1 MRCRAA
7 VLWNKMVDGL
17 TVKKILLI
25 LLGAMICSFGIHN
38 IHQRTNITEGGV
50 IGLMLFAEHWLK
62 LSPAYITPVLDIAC
76 YLLAFRFLGGRF
88 IKISIISTFFV
99 SLFYKIWELFPPMLP
114 DLSNRPLIAAVLGGM
129 FVGIGVGLQQ
139 TAGGVQ
145 IGEVMRYSAAE
156 EAGLQI
162 GDLIVKIDG
171 EDVSGAETADVAS
184 RLRGQEGTTV
194 SVTVRRQ
201 GRDITVSITRRQI
214 NQVYV
219 SNSTLTQGVE
229 YIKISS
235 FASENDWQAFSEI
248 WNGLA
253 KKNTRAVVLD
263 LRGNGGGL
271 IDVAFKIANAMTP
284 DKGVTL
290 AGVRYR
296 DDMGGL
302 DETVST
308 GGGLPLNKIVVL
320 VNGGTASA
328 AELLTGILQDTA
340 ENVTV
345 VGEKTYGK
353 GQGQM
358 HLPLINGDKLVITT
372 LEMELPGQGCWEGR
386 GLTPDIQV
394 GNSTV
399 SVREDALHALDTSRT
414 MCFGEVSDNIY
425 AMTERLQLLG
435 LIGEPTNTFNGDVLD
450 AVTGFCSSYDLPAAA
465 CASPEMLSA
474 LSDAIS
480 ALSGK
485 TYTLDMQMQSAL
497 EICRLAA
504 AKPQQYTVSP
514 DGTWKRNS

>member
-1 MRCRAA
+1 MKKTAKRLTALALTAA
-7 VLWNKMVDGL
+7 MLTAPAGAITADGQSETWFDGVWSLIDAFSIKTEHDPYVLQNYINKYLENHPDEMYDVLNDILGL
-17 TVKKILLI
+17 LDTHSMYLSSEEYSQGFSTL
-25 LLGAMICSFGIHN
+25 
-38 IHQRTNITEGGV
+38 EG
-50 IGLMLFAEHWLK
+50 
-62 LSPAYITPVLDIAC
+62 
-76 YLLAFRFLGGRF
+76 
-88 IKISIISTFFV
+88 
-99 SLFYKIWELFPPMLP
+99 
-114 DLSNRPLIAAVLGGM
+114 

-156 EAGLQI
+156 QAGLQI

-184 RLRGQEGTTV
+184 KLRGQEGTTV

-201 GRDITVSITRRQI
+201 GRDITVSIERRQV

-302 DETVST
+302 EQTEST

-340 ENVTV
+340 KNVTV

-372 LEMELPGQGCWEGR
+372 LEMELPKQGCWEGK

-399 SVREDALHALDTSRT
+399 SVREDSLQPLDTSKT
-414 MCFGEVSDNIY
+414 MHFGEVSDNVY

-435 LIGEPTNTFNGDVLD
+435 LIDEPTNTFNGDVLD
-450 AVTGFCSSYDLPAAA
+450 AVTGFQNSYDLPSAVY
-465 CASPEMLSA
+465 ASPELLSA

-504 AKPQQYTVSP
+504 AKPQQYTVNT

>member
-1 MRCRAA
+1 MKKTAKKLTALALSAA
-7 VLWNKMVDGL
+7 LLTAPAGAITADGQSETWFDGVWSLIDAFSIKTEHDPYVLQNYINKYLEKHPEEMYDVINDILGL
-17 TVKKILLI
+17 LDTHSMYLSSEEYSQGFSTL
-25 LLGAMICSFGIHN
+25 
-38 IHQRTNITEGGV
+38 EG
-50 IGLMLFAEHWLK
+50 
-62 LSPAYITPVLDIAC
+62 
-76 YLLAFRFLGGRF
+76 
-88 IKISIISTFFV
+88 
-99 SLFYKIWELFPPMLP
+99 
-114 DLSNRPLIAAVLGGM
+114 
-129 FVGIGVGLQQ
+129 FVGIGVGLRQ

-201 GRDITVSITRRQI
+201 GRDITVTITRRQV

-284 DKGVTL
+284 DKGVEL

-302 DETVST
+302 EQTYST
-308 GGGLPLNKIVVL
+308 GNALPLGKIVVL
-320 VNGGTASA
+320 VDGGTASA
-328 AELLTGILQDTA
+328 AELLAGSLQDTGSA
-340 ENVTV
+340 TLI
-345 VGEKTYGK
+345 GSKTYGK

-399 SVREDALHALDTSRT
+399 SVREDALHALDTSGT
-414 MCFGEVSDNIY
+414 MYFGEVSDNIY

-450 AVTGFCSSYDLPAAA
+450 AVNGFCSSYDLPAAA
-465 CASPEMLSA
+465 YASPEMLSA

-504 AKPQQYTVSP
+504 AKPQQYSVRP

>member
-1 MRCRAA
+1 MKKTAKRLTALALSAA
-7 VLWNKMVDGL
+7 MLTAPAGAITADGQSETWFDGVWSLIDAFSIKTEHDPYVLQNYINKYLEKHPEEMYDVINDILGL
-17 TVKKILLI
+17 LDTHSMYLSSEEYSQGFSTL
-25 LLGAMICSFGIHN
+25 
-38 IHQRTNITEGGV
+38 EG
-50 IGLMLFAEHWLK
+50 
-62 LSPAYITPVLDIAC
+62 
-76 YLLAFRFLGGRF
+76 
-88 IKISIISTFFV
+88 
-99 SLFYKIWELFPPMLP
+99 
-114 DLSNRPLIAAVLGGM
+114 

-263 LRGNGGGL
+263 LRGSGQ
-271 IDVAFKIANAMTP
+271 
-284 DKGVTL
+284 
-290 AGVRYR
+290 
-296 DDMGGL
+296 
-302 DETVST
+302 
-308 GGGLPLNKIVVL
+308 PLNKIVVL

-450 AVTGFCSSYDLPAAA
+450 AVTGFCSSYDLPASA

-504 AKPQQYTVSP
+504 EKPQQYTVSP

>member
-1 MRCRAA
+1 MKKTAKKLTALALSAA
-7 VLWNKMVDGL
+7 LLTAPAGAITADGQSETWFDGVWSLIDAFSIKTEHDPYVLQNYINKYLEKHPEEMYDVINDILGL
-17 TVKKILLI
+17 LDTHSMYLSSEEYSQGFSTL
-25 LLGAMICSFGIHN
+25 
-38 IHQRTNITEGGV
+38 EG
-50 IGLMLFAEHWLK
+50 
-62 LSPAYITPVLDIAC
+62 
-76 YLLAFRFLGGRF
+76 
-88 IKISIISTFFV
+88 
-99 SLFYKIWELFPPMLP
+99 
-114 DLSNRPLIAAVLGGM
+114 
-129 FVGIGVGLQQ
+129 FVGIGVGLRQ

-184 RLRGQEGTTV
+184 RLRGREGTTV

-201 GRDITVSITRRQI
+201 GRDITVTITRRQV

-302 DETVST
+302 EETVST

-340 ENVTV
+340 KNVTV

-399 SVREDALHALDTSRT
+399 SVREDALHALDTSGT
-414 MCFGEVSDNIY
+414 MYFGEVSDNIY

-450 AVTGFCSSYDLPAAA
+450 AVNGFCSSYDLPAAA
-465 CASPEMLSA
+465 YASPEMLSA

-504 AKPQQYTVSP
+504 AKPQQYSVRP

>member
-1 MRCRAA
+1 MKKTAKRLTALALSAA
-7 VLWNKMVDGL
+7 MLTAPAGAITADGQSETWFDGVWSLIDAFSIKTEHDPYVLQNYINKYLEKHPEEMYDVINDILGL
-17 TVKKILLI
+17 LDTHSMYLSSEEYSQGFSTL
-25 LLGAMICSFGIHN
+25 
-38 IHQRTNITEGGV
+38 EG
-50 IGLMLFAEHWLK
+50 
-62 LSPAYITPVLDIAC
+62 
-76 YLLAFRFLGGRF
+76 
-88 IKISIISTFFV
+88 
-99 SLFYKIWELFPPMLP
+99 
-114 DLSNRPLIAAVLGGM
+114 

-184 RLRGQEGTTV
+184 KLRGQEGTTV

-201 GRDITVSITRRQI
+201 GRDIMVSITRRQI

>member
-1 MRCRAA
+1 MKKTAKRLTALALSAA
-7 VLWNKMVDGL
+7 MLTAPAGAITADGQSETWFDGVWSLIDAFSIKTEHDPYVLQNYINKYLEKHPEEMYDVINDILGL
-17 TVKKILLI
+17 LDTHSMYLSSEEYSQGFSTL
-25 LLGAMICSFGIHN
+25 
-38 IHQRTNITEGGV
+38 EG
-50 IGLMLFAEHWLK
+50 
-62 LSPAYITPVLDIAC
+62 
-76 YLLAFRFLGGRF
+76 
-88 IKISIISTFFV
+88 
-99 SLFYKIWELFPPMLP
+99 
-114 DLSNRPLIAAVLGGM
+114 

-184 RLRGQEGTTV
+184 KLRGQEGTTV

-201 GRDITVSITRRQI
+201 GRDITVSITRRQV

-328 AELLTGILQDTA
+328 AAHGHPSGYRGKRDRRRRKDLRQGAGSDAPAAHQRRQAGHYDARNGAARPGLLG
-340 ENVTV
+340 
-345 VGEKTYGK
+345 
-353 GQGQM
+353 GQG
-358 HLPLINGDKLVITT
+358 PD
-372 LEMELPGQGCWEGR
+372 PGHPGRQQHGQRARGRPPCARHEQDHVLRR
-386 GLTPDIQV
+386 GLGQYLRDD
-394 GNSTV
+394 
-399 SVREDALHALDTSRT
+399 RA
-414 MCFGEVSDNIY
+414 
-425 AMTERLQLLG
+425 
-435 LIGEPTNTFNGDVLD
+435 
-450 AVTGFCSSYDLPAAA
+450 SSAARPHRRA
-465 CASPEMLSA
+465 DEHL
-474 LSDAIS
+474 
-480 ALSGK
+480 
-485 TYTLDMQMQSAL
+485 
-497 EICRLAA
+497 
-504 AKPQQYTVSP
+504 
-514 DGTWKRNS
+514 

>member
-1 MRCRAA
+1 MWSLIDAFSIKTEHDPY
-7 VLWNKMVDGL
+7 VLQNYINKYLEKHPEEMYDVINDILGL
-17 TVKKILLI
+17 LDTHSMYLSSEEYSQGFSTL
-25 LLGAMICSFGIHN
+25 
-38 IHQRTNITEGGV
+38 EG
-50 IGLMLFAEHWLK
+50 
-62 LSPAYITPVLDIAC
+62 
-76 YLLAFRFLGGRF
+76 
-88 IKISIISTFFV
+88 
-99 SLFYKIWELFPPMLP
+99 
-114 DLSNRPLIAAVLGGM
+114 

-145 IGEVMRYSAAE
+145 IGA
-156 EAGLQI
+156 
-162 GDLIVKIDG
+162 
-171 EDVSGAETADVAS
+171 
-184 RLRGQEGTTV
+184 V